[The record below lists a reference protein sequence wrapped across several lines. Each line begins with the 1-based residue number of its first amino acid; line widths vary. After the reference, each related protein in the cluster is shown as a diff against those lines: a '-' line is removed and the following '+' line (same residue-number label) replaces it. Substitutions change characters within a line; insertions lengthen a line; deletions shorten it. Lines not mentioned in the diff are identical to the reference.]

1 MPKHKKRKF
10 KTKEGIQR
18 RINIKNRNMEQKKR
32 KQEKQYQQSF

>member
-10 KTKEGIQR
+10 KTIKGIQR
-18 RINIKNRNMEQKKR
+18 RINIKTEKWNKKR